1 MSCKAIGEVVI
12 NFVAFKNRKH
22 LTHPFVVGSR
32 PFQRRSLFSNVF
44 AAVGMQEEADAPPQE
59 ESGRGIASEIEDADF
74 SLLPMSEAVVDGSA
88 KAAHQLSVS

>member
-1 MSCKAIGEVVI
+1 M
-12 NFVAFKNRKH
+12 
-22 LTHPFVVGSR
+22 
-32 PFQRRSLFSNVF
+32 RRL
-44 AAVGMQEEADAPPQE
+44 MAPPQE